1 MKTSFLMA
9 LLVSCLCGV
18 CAQEESHVVEEDAV
32 KLGLYFVY
40 DQIFAEQAV
49 FEENNSF
56 NTYFTVLTN
65 SAQAYFRNHPNLK
78 FYFTLVNS
86 SKLQEQDNLKY
97 VTNEKMQLDAEATL
111 RNMEIIFTWNENL
124 SSDVDVVF
132 LVTGSKM
139 KTRAS
144 QMIDEWYGLAAPRS
158 ICYGNAS
165 VGIIHDDGKTFNG
178 AHMLALQLA
187 LLLGAKKDNGKW
199 GECPHA
205 EGYLTSSI
213 TGGSHPSLSYC
224 SATSMWDF
232 YWHVNDRPDICWKDS
247 PKPALANNKD
257 LPADFYRKKL
267 CDVCQ
272 IHNKTFR
279 NATEC
284 RGYMSKS
291 LNGACKAHCC
301 IPARYRYRN
310 CDWANAINMPDG
322 TPCGGPM
329 ICLHGECV

>member
-1 MKTSFLMA
+1 MKTGFLTA
-9 LLVSCLCGV
+9 FLVSSCLCGI
-18 CAQEESHVVEEDAV
+18 CAHEEPQVVEEDAV

-40 DQIFAEQAV
+40 DQTFAQQAA

-56 NTYFTVLTN
+56 NHYFTVLTN
-65 SAQAYFRNHPNLK
+65 AAQAYFRNHPNLK

-86 SKLQEQDNLKY
+86 SMLQEQEKLKY
-97 VTNEKMQLDAEATL
+97 VSNGEMQLDAEETL
-111 RNMEIIFTWNENL
+111 PNMEIMFTWNESL

-144 QMIDEWYGLAAPRS
+144 QRIDEWYGLAAPRS

-199 GECPHA
+199 VNVPA
-205 EGYLTSSI
+205 REGYLMSSI
-213 TGGSHPSLSYC
+213 TGGSNPSLSYC

-232 YWHVNDRPDICWKDS
+232 V
-247 PKPALANNKD
+247 LA
-257 LPADFYRKKL
+257 R
-267 CDVCQ
+267 Q
-272 IHNKTFR
+272 
-279 NATEC
+279 
-284 RGYMSKS
+284 
-291 LNGACKAHCC
+291 
-301 IPARYRYRN
+301 
-310 CDWANAINMPDG
+310 
-322 TPCGGPM
+322 
-329 ICLHGECV
+329 